1 MDAERWDLVK
11 RILAD
16 ACTLSGK
23 ARIVLIDERCGSDT
37 ALRAEIESLL
47 AAYDGQPHFLE
58 IPAAG
63 LAADWLDEAPTQLGA
78 YRIVRHIGTGG
89 MADVYL
95 AERADGVYH
104 KQAAVKIIKPG
115 LASADVRRRF
125 EQEREV
131 LANLDHPHIVKL
143 LDGGITSD
151 GRPYFVMDYVDG
163 ASITAYAQANA
174 LPAQKRL
181 SLFIKVCEAVSYL

>member
-1 MDAERWDLVK
+1 VK
-11 RILAD
+11 DIFAD
-16 ACTLSGK
+16 ACTLSGE
-23 ARIVLIDERCGSDT
+23 ARQILLNERCGSDT
-37 ALRAEIESLL
+37 NLRAELDSLL
-47 AAYDGQPHFLE
+47 VEHDRSSFLE
-58 IPAAG
+58 TPAAA
-63 LAADWLDEAPTQLGA
+63 LVADWLDEAPTQLGA
-78 YRIVRHIGTGG
+78 YRIVRHLATGG

-104 KQAAVKIIKPG
+104 KQAAVKIIKSG

-174 LPAQKRL
+174 LPIL
-181 SLFIKVCEAVSYL
+181 